1 MDAYMQELRVKE
13 FARLDA
19 GGHAYLDY
27 TGGGLYAQSQIDAH
41 TQLLATSVLGN
52 PHSENP
58 TSLASTH
65 NVEAA
70 RERIRAFFNA
80 DKMEYEVVFT
90 ANASGALKLV
100 GESYPFE
107 AGSRYVLTA
116 DNHNSVNGIREFAS
130 TKGVTVA
137 YIPLND
143 QLRIDEAALHS
154 YLDGLD
160 TTKSNLFAYPAQS
173 NFTGLKHP
181 LEWISLAKEMGYDV
195 LLDAAAFVPTN
206 QLDLAV
212 HKPDFICL
220 SFYKMFGFPTGVG
233 ALIVRREAMQRLHR
247 PWFAGGTVRFVSAQ
261 NRVHLM
267 QLTGEAFE
275 DGTVNYIS
283 IAGVT
288 AGLDF
293 LTRVGIER
301 IHQHVTD
308 LTGIL
313 LAELQQLQHS
323 NGEPL
328 VVIYGDSAL
337 AMHGGTLAL
346 NVLAPDGSE
355 VDFKI
360 VEDRANKQKISLRT
374 GCFCNPGAA
383 EAAFRYNQREAYQC
397 FMEISPEAFTL
408 QQFSVCLAGTPVGAV
423 RVSVGIATNLNDVER
438 VIDLF
443 KTFINCKPMP
453 ATNRQVPEIVGG

>member
-1 MDAYMQELRVKE
+1 MDTYMQELRAKE

-80 DKMEYEVVFT
+80 DEVEYEVVFT

-130 TKGVTVA
+130 TKGATVT
-137 YIPLND
+137 YIPLNE
-143 QLRIDEAALHS
+143 QLRVDDSTIHN
-154 YLDGLD
+154 YLEGLD
-160 TTKSNLFAYPAQS
+160 TTKSNLFAFPAQS
-173 NFTGLKHP
+173 NFTGLKHS
-181 LEWISLAKEMGYDV
+181 LAWISLAKAMGYDV

-206 QLDLAV
+206 QLDLSLY
-212 HKPDFICL
+212 KPDFVCL

-233 ALIVRREAMQRLHR
+233 ALIVCREAMQKLHR
-247 PWFAGGTVRFVSAQ
+247 PWFAGGTVRFASAQ
-261 NRVHLM
+261 NRLHLL
-267 QLTGEAFE
+267 QSSGEAFE

-293 LTRVGIER
+293 LESVGIDR
-301 IHQHVTD
+301 INQHVTT
-308 LTGIL
+308 LTDKL
-313 LAELQQLQHS
+313 LSELQQLKHS
-323 NGEPL
+323 NGESL
-328 VVIYGDSAL
+328 IAIYGDSSRK
-337 AMHGGTLAL
+337 MHGGTIAL

-355 VDFKI
+355 VDFKV
-360 VEDRANKQKISLRT
+360 VEHRANKKQISLRT

-383 EAAFRYNQREAYQC
+383 EAAFHYNQREAYQC
-397 FMEISPEAFTL
+397 FMDVTPEGFTL
-408 QQFSVCLAGTPVGAV
+408 QQFSVCMEGMPVGAV
-423 RVSVGIATNLNDVER
+423 RVSAGIATNLNDVQR

-443 KTFINCKPMP
+443 KTFIDCEPMP
-453 ATNRQVPEIVGG
+453 VTNRQLPEIVGG